1 VVCHGGCG
9 SVLGA
14 LSLGIPSLP
23 YRSSPTTNG
32 ATPVAWPN
40 SAPASLS
47 MAVAD
52 RSAECSK
59 VLDEPGYRRAAG
71 RVVGAV
77 DALPP
82 LDAAVDVLLAIARG
96 VHRSGASGSPA
107 ESRMAA

>member
-1 VVCHGGCG
+1 M
-9 SVLGA
+9 LEGA
-14 LSLGIPSLP
+14 RPE
-23 YRSSPTTNG
+23 TF
-32 ATPVAWPN
+32 A
-40 SAPASLS
+40 APGD
-47 MAVAD
+47 AVE
-52 RSAECSK
+52 R
-59 VLDEPGYRRAAG
+59 VIDEPGYRRAAG

>member
-1 VVCHGGCG
+1 M
-9 SVLGA
+9 LEGA
-14 LSLGIPSLP
+14 RPE
-23 YRSSPTTNG
+23 TF
-32 ATPVAWPN
+32 A
-40 SAPASLS
+40 APGD
-47 MAVAD
+47 AV
-52 RSAECSK
+52 ET
-59 VLDEPGYRRAAG
+59 VIDEPGYRRAAG